1 MKCLCF
7 DHLMDTPL
15 NDGVLLKGGVA
26 KHDATPFF
34 GFSFIGIVS
43 TQTVHTQRH
52 TDAQQAACSTVRRST
67 GTHRL
72 GAHWGAVLRPA
83 GSVRKCY
90 AGTDC
95 VLRREQTPCSAEH
108 QSGKTIF
115 SFLFRCS
122 RQQERQHQQQRR
134 ENKIFDC
141 HHIIW
146 SGFYH
151 SCKEVRLVTGVLIIL

>member
-72 GAHWGAVLRPA
+72 GAH
-83 GSVRKCY
+83 
-90 AGTDC
+90 
-95 VLRREQTPCSAEH
+95 AEH
-108 QSGKTIF
+108 QSGKTNF

-122 RQQERQHQQQRR
+122 S
-134 ENKIFDC
+134 K
-141 HHIIW
+141 
-146 SGFYH
+146 SGNISNSGGKTKF
-151 SCKEVRLVTGVLIIL
+151 LIVTTSYGVVFTTLAKR

>member
-1 MKCLCF
+1 
-7 DHLMDTPL
+7 MDTPL

-72 GAHWGAVLRPA
+72 GAH
-83 GSVRKCY
+83 
-90 AGTDC
+90 
-95 VLRREQTPCSAEH
+95 
-108 QSGKTIF
+108 
-115 SFLFRCS
+115 
-122 RQQERQHQQQRR
+122 
-134 ENKIFDC
+134 
-141 HHIIW
+141 
-146 SGFYH
+146 
-151 SCKEVRLVTGVLIIL
+151 

>member
-72 GAHWGAVLRPA
+72 GAHRGAVLRPA

-122 RQQERQHQQQRR
+122 S
-134 ENKIFDC
+134 K
-141 HHIIW
+141 
-146 SGFYH
+146 SGNISNSGGKTKF
-151 SCKEVRLVTGVLIIL
+151 LIVTTSYGVVFTTLAKR